1 MKKRFLFLVLAL
13 MLCLAVGATALAM
26 ARAAGGHCTISNVG
40 RNVSFSGYSDSGQT
54 EDRIGVTV
62 TLWEQQGSS
71 WVSVDSK
78 SKELRNIDY
87 VEVAGNK
94 IVDGGHYYKVTA
106 LHTSTKNGV
115 SYSSSSETPKRWIP

>member
-1 MKKRFLFLVLAL
+1 MKKRFLFLVLTL
-13 MLCLAVGATALAM
+13 MLCLSVGATALAM
-26 ARAAGGHCTISNVG
+26 AWAAGGHCTISNVG

-78 SKELRNIDY
+78 SKELRNTDY

-94 IVDGGHYYKVTA
+94 IVDGA
-106 LHTSTKNGV
+106 LL
-115 SYSSSSETPKRWIP
+115 

>member
-13 MLCLAVGATALAM
+13 MLCLSVGATALAM

-78 SKELRNIDY
+78 SKELRNTDY

-94 IVDGGHYYKVTA
+94 IVDGGHYYKATA
-106 LHTSTKNGV
+106 LHTSTTNGSSS
-115 SYSSSSETPKRWIP
+115 SYSSETAKKWIP

>member
-1 MKKRFLFLVLAL
+1 MKKRFLFLVLVL
-13 MLCLAVGATALAM
+13 MLCLSIGATALAM
-26 ARAAGGHCTISNVG
+26 VRAAGGHCTISNVG

-78 SKELRNIDY
+78 SKELRNTDY

>member
-13 MLCLAVGATALAM
+13 MLCLSVGGTALAM
-26 ARAAGGHCTISNVG
+26 ARAAGGHCTISNAG
-40 RNVSFSGYSDSGQT
+40 RNVTFSGYSDSGQT

-78 SKELRNIDY
+78 SKELRNTDY

>member
-13 MLCLAVGATALAM
+13 MLCLSIGATALAM
-26 ARAAGGHCTISNVG
+26 VRAAGGHCTISNVG
-40 RNVSFSGYSDSGQT
+40 RNVSFSGYSESGQT

-78 SKELRNIDY
+78 SKELRNTDY

>member
-1 MKKRFLFLVLAL
+1 MKKRFLFLVLTL
-13 MLCLAVGATALAM
+13 MLCLSVGATALAM

-78 SKELRNIDY
+78 SKELRNTDY

-115 SYSSSSETPKRWIP
+115 SYSSSSETPKRWVP

>member
-1 MKKRFLFLVLAL
+1 MKKRFLFLVLTL
-13 MLCLAVGATALAM
+13 MLCLSVGATALAM

-78 SKELRNIDY
+78 SKELRNTDY
-87 VEVAGNK
+87 VEAAGNK

>member
-13 MLCLAVGATALAM
+13 MLCLSVGATALAM

-115 SYSSSSETPKRWIP
+115 SYSSSSETSKRWVP

>member
-1 MKKRFLFLVLAL
+1 MKKRFLFLVLTL
-13 MLCLAVGATALAM
+13 MLCLSVGATALAM

-78 SKELRNIDY
+78 SKELRNTDY

-115 SYSSSSETPKRWIP
+115 SYSSSSETSKRWIP

>member
-1 MKKRFLFLVLAL
+1 MKKRFLFLVLVL
-13 MLCLAVGATALAM
+13 MLCLSIGATALAM

-78 SKELRNIDY
+78 SKELRNTDY

-115 SYSSSSETPKRWIP
+115 SYSRSL

>member
-1 MKKRFLFLVLAL
+1 MKKRFLFLVLVL
-13 MLCLAVGATALAM
+13 MLCLSIGATALAM
-26 ARAAGGHCTISNVG
+26 VRAAGGHCTISNVG

-78 SKELRNIDY
+78 SKELRNTDY

-115 SYSSSSETPKRWIP
+115 SYSDSVNLFL

>member
-1 MKKRFLFLVLAL
+1 MKKRFLFLVLTL
-13 MLCLAVGATALAM
+13 MLCLSVGATALAM

-78 SKELRNIDY
+78 SKEVRNTDY

>member
-13 MLCLAVGATALAM
+13 MLCLSIGATALAM

-78 SKELRNIDY
+78 SKELRNTDY

-115 SYSSSSETPKRWIP
+115 SYSSSSETSKRWIP

>member
-1 MKKRFLFLVLAL
+1 MKKRFLFLVLTL
-13 MLCLAVGATALAM
+13 MLCLSVGATALAM
-26 ARAAGGHCTISNVG
+26 APAAGGHCTISNVG
-40 RNVSFSGYSDSGQT
+40 RNVSVSGYSDSGQT

-78 SKELRNIDY
+78 SKELRNTDY

-115 SYSSSSETPKRWIP
+115 SYSSSSETSKRWIP